1 MRPCK
6 VSELFDF
13 ILRAVAMNMDRFHIY
28 TELQTFQ
35 NFEPNSQFIRLL
47 LIKLTE
53 FVTVRHLVS
62 LVINYDKF

>member
-1 MRPCK
+1 M
-6 VSELFDF
+6 SELFDF

-28 TELQTFQ
+28 TALQTFQ